1 MTFSTNLRPS
11 IKIGII
17 CLVLACLL
25 FLLGFVDF
33 TNRIPKT
40 QPASIGKADAIV
52 VLTGGSS
59 RVLDALKLLNAG
71 KGMRL
76 LISGVHH
83 STSRKTLA
91 KLVPL
96 QSTMLDCCVD
106 LGKDAQ
112 NTIGNAAETAAWA
125 SNHKFKSLIIVTS
138 SYHMPRSLLELQHAL
153 PEVKLVAYPVLVN
166 TVPVTRW
173 WINPGTTRLLFS
185 EYVKYLATRT
195 RLLIN

>member
-1 MTFSTNLRPS
+1 MTISTISNSR

-17 CLVLACLL
+17 CAVLAFLM
-25 FLLGFVDF
+25 FLLGFVEF
-33 TNRIPKT
+33 TNRIPKS

-83 STSRKTLA
+83 STSRKALA
-91 KLVPL
+91 NLVPV

-112 NTIGNAAETAAWA
+112 DTIGNAAETAAWA
-125 SNHKFKSLIIVTS
+125 STHKFKSLIIVTS
-138 SYHMPRSLLELQHAL
+138 SYHMPRSLLELQHAM
-153 PEVKLVAYPVLVN
+153 PKVKLAAYPVLVN

-173 WINPGTTRLLFS
+173 WINPGTARLLFS